1 MELLL
6 RRRYYHEK
14 SGIFA
19 LWSDRMSNA
28 STASSN
34 MRDAANEAREGVREM
49 GRAAG
54 AASGDLQKDLQML
67 RDDFSRL
74 AQQVADIVANRGT
87 AAWQRAR
94 SGVDDVMSDAQ
105 DKSREAVDAMR
116 EVSDKFVEAVD
127 ESIKNR
133 PYTTLAIALGL
144 GFLFGTTLR
153 R

>member
-1 MELLL
+1 M
-6 RRRYYHEK
+6 
-14 SGIFA
+14 G
-19 LWSDRMSNA
+19 NA
-28 STASSN
+28 STVSSN
-34 MRDAANEAREGVREM
+34 MRDASSEAREGVRDM

-67 RDDFSRL
+67 REDFSRL
-74 AQQVADIVANRGT
+74 AQQMADILASRGN

-94 SGVDDVMSDAQ
+94 SGVDGAMSDAQ

-133 PYTTLAIALGL
+133 PYTTLAMALGL
-144 GFLFGTTLR
+144 GFLFGAIWR

>member
-1 MELLL
+1 M
-6 RRRYYHEK
+6 
-14 SGIFA
+14 G
-19 LWSDRMSNA
+19 NA

-34 MRDAANEAREGVREM
+34 MRDATSEAREGMRDM

-74 AQQVADIVANRGT
+74 TQQVADIVANRGS

-94 SGVDDVMSDAQ
+94 SGVDGVMSDAQ
-105 DKSREAVDAMR
+105 DRGKEAVDAMR
-116 EVSDKFVEAVD
+116 EISDKFVEAVD
-127 ESIKNR
+127 KSVKNR
-133 PYTTLAIALGL
+133 PYTTLAIAVGL
-144 GFLFGTTLR
+144 GFLFGSTWR

>member
-1 MELLL
+1 M
-6 RRRYYHEK
+6 
-14 SGIFA
+14 G
-19 LWSDRMSNA
+19 NA
-28 STASSN
+28 STVSSN
-34 MRDAANEAREGVREM
+34 MRDAVNEAREGVRDM
-49 GRAAG
+49 GRAAS

-87 AAWQRAR
+87 AAWQRAK
-94 SGVDDVMSDAQ
+94 SGVDDAMSDAQ

-133 PYTTLAIALGL
+133 PYTTLAIAVGL
-144 GFLFGTTLR
+144 GFLFGATWR

>member
-1 MELLL
+1 M
-6 RRRYYHEK
+6 
-14 SGIFA
+14 G
-19 LWSDRMSNA
+19 NA

-34 MRDAANEAREGVREM
+34 MRDAANEAREGVRDM

-67 RDDFSRL
+67 REDFSRL
-74 AQQVADIVANRGT
+74 AQQMADIVANRGT

-116 EVSDKFVEAVD
+116 EVSEKFVETVD

-133 PYTTLAIALGL
+133 PYTTLAMALGL
-144 GFLFGTTLR
+144 GFLFGATWR

>member
-1 MELLL
+1 M
-6 RRRYYHEK
+6 
-14 SGIFA
+14 G
-19 LWSDRMSNA
+19 NA

-34 MRDAANEAREGVREM
+34 MRDAANEAREGVRDM

-67 RDDFSRL
+67 REDFSRL
-74 AQQVADIVANRGT
+74 AQQMADIVANRGN

-116 EVSDKFVEAVD
+116 EVSEKFVETVD

-144 GFLFGTTLR
+144 GFLFGATWR

>member
-1 MELLL
+1 M
-6 RRRYYHEK
+6 
-14 SGIFA
+14 G
-19 LWSDRMSNA
+19 NA

-34 MRDAANEAREGVREM
+34 MRDATSEAREGMRDM

-74 AQQVADIVANRGT
+74 TQQVADIVANRGS

-94 SGVDDVMSDAQ
+94 SGVDGVMSDAQ
-105 DKSREAVDAMR
+105 DRGQEAVDAMR
-116 EVSDKFVEAVD
+116 EMSDKFVEAVD

-133 PYTTLAIALGL
+133 PYTTLAIAVGL
-144 GFLFGTTLR
+144 GFLFGSTWR

>member
-1 MELLL
+1 M
-6 RRRYYHEK
+6 
-14 SGIFA
+14 G
-19 LWSDRMSNA
+19 NA
-28 STASSN
+28 STVSSN
-34 MRDAANEAREGVREM
+34 MRDATNEAREGVRDM
-49 GRAAG
+49 GRAAS

-74 AQQVADIVANRGT
+74 AQQVADIVSNRGS

-94 SGVDDVMSDAQ
+94 SGVDGVMSDAQ

-116 EVSDKFVEAVD
+116 EVSDKVVEAVD

-133 PYTTLAIALGL
+133 PYTTLAMAIGL
-144 GFLFGTTLR
+144 GFLFGATWR

>member
-1 MELLL
+1 M
-6 RRRYYHEK
+6 
-14 SGIFA
+14 G
-19 LWSDRMSNA
+19 NA
-28 STASSN
+28 STVSSN
-34 MRDAANEAREGVREM
+34 MREAANEAREGVRDM

-105 DKSREAVDAMR
+105 DKSREAVD
-116 EVSDKFVEAVD
+116 

-133 PYTTLAIALGL
+133 PYTTLAIAIGL
-144 GFLFGTTLR
+144 GFLFGTTWR

>member
-1 MELLL
+1 M
-6 RRRYYHEK
+6 YYHGK
-14 SGIFA
+14 SGTSR
-19 LWSDRMSNA
+19 WSNRMGNA
-28 STASSN
+28 STVSSN
-34 MRDAANEAREGVREM
+34 MRDATSEAREGARDM

-74 AQQVADIVANRGT
+74 AQQMADVVANKGS

-94 SGVDDVMSDAQ
+94 SGVDGVMSDAQ

-127 ESIKNR
+127 ESVKNR
-133 PYTTLAIALGL
+133 PYTTLAMALGL
-144 GFLFGTTLR
+144 GFLFGSTWR

>member
-1 MELLL
+1 M
-6 RRRYYHEK
+6 
-14 SGIFA
+14 G
-19 LWSDRMSNA
+19 NA
-28 STASSN
+28 STVSSN
-34 MRDAANEAREGVREM
+34 MRDASSEAREGVRDM

-67 RDDFSRL
+67 REDFSRL
-74 AQQVADIVANRGT
+74 AQQMADILANRGN

-94 SGVDDVMSDAQ
+94 SGVDGAMSDAQ
-105 DKSREAVDAMR
+105 DRSREAVDAMR

-133 PYTTLAIALGL
+133 PYTTLAMALGL
-144 GFLFGTTLR
+144 GFLFGAIWR

>member
-1 MELLL
+1 M
-6 RRRYYHEK
+6 
-14 SGIFA
+14 G
-19 LWSDRMSNA
+19 NT

-34 MRDAANEAREGVREM
+34 MRDAASEAREGVRDM
-49 GRAAG
+49 GRAAS

-67 RDDFSRL
+67 REDFSRL
-74 AQQVADIVANRGT
+74 AQQMADIVANRGT

-127 ESIKNR
+127 EFDQESSVYDAGDGDWTGFPVR
-133 PYTTLAIALGL
+133 RDVATLGR
-144 GFLFGTTLR
+144 GDDRTWR
-153 R
+153 Y